1 MHIVPV
7 CVARFTAR
15 FGAGL
20 VWDALAERNTFH
32 TKGTLPKLSRWFSWN
47 DSCEEQLPEFRGLK
61 LCLGYHYQDSKLDPD
76 LAEEQ
81 RGLASLVNESKKKC
95 GDAQQIRREF
105 SKLKECLGGGPKL
118 AYYCMT
124 EKLWFHCAII
134 QLCTRPIWTWYS
146 NSVKHCKSPDD
157 SLALAISLQ
166 SDWASDHHLREL
178 ARIPTSKDPMLVRP
192 LAHEKILDAPV
203 KVSELTFH
211 LLRKRCSSFSKHS
224 FPPECYAQVF
234 SEDGLCREASVS

>member
-1 MHIVPV
+1 MN
-7 CVARFTAR
+7 R
-15 FGAGL
+15 
-20 VWDALAERNTFH
+20 
-32 TKGTLPKLSRWFSWN
+32 
-47 DSCEEQLPEFRGLK
+47 
-61 LCLGYHYQDSKLDPD
+61 
-76 LAEEQ
+76 
-81 RGLASLVNESKKKC
+81 KKC